1 MHGSERKESAA
12 EKIAE
17 MLSCLEKTK
26 EEPEPNTTHPQAM
39 VATGMGL
46 AALPKKWV
54 EKIKANEY
62 VDFTELSPAK
72 EKSRLV
78 PSLLR
83 GRSISWYK
91 QPTCCKPEKLFY
103 RPDDLAAMFCS
114 IHNGVN

>member
-62 VDFTELSPAK
+62 VDFTELPPAK
-72 EKSRLV
+72 EKSCLV
-78 PSLLR
+78 PQSLE
-83 GRSISWYK
+83 G
-91 QPTCCKPEKLFY
+91 QV
-103 RPDDLAAMFCS
+103 DLVVQAADLLQARK
-114 IHNGVN
+114 VVL